1 MIQPA
6 DPATGKPG
14 MSFFIVSRE
23 EAAVVQAAHAFRGAA
38 QCGCE
43 AFPLDRLPPTLS
55 LVADKVQLMDEHG
68 TPVLLRASLSPKQPM
83 SRMDFLAELRKWQG
97 VLPCSMEG
105 AAGAQDCVCE
115 SEEGEACSDGS
126 SSPTRAL
133 LTSAVA
139 KLHALSVGAHTAR
152 AQPVGGSPGL

>member
-6 DPATGKPG
+6 DPSTGKPG

-23 EAAVVQAAHAFRGAA
+23 EAAVVQAAHSFRGAA

-68 TPVLLRASLSPKQPM
+68 TPVLLHASLAPKQPM

-115 SEEGEACSDGS
+115 SEEEEA
-126 SSPTRAL
+126 
-133 LTSAVA
+133 V
-139 KLHALSVGAHTAR
+139 
-152 AQPVGGSPGL
+152 Q